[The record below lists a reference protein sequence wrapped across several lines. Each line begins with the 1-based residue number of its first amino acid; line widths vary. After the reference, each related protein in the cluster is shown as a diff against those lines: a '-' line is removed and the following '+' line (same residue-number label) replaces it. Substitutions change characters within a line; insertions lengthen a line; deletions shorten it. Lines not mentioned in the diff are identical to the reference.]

1 MISEL
6 LQCPNCGGLVD
17 VEANAVTCTICS
29 TVYPIDDG
37 VPVFTPPS
45 PPDDGAFD
53 YREHYAIDNDVY
65 DYFEERGAA
74 TSHEERRLHQTVIRH
89 VPHDAR
95 RILDVGCGGAW
106 VAEAYLPKDR
116 EVWSLDITAVNPKRA
131 LARHPSS
138 RHHGVAADALKLPF
152 KDASFD
158 CVIAAEIIEHVVDPR
173 AFVESLMRVVKP
185 GGELIV
191 TTPYRERI
199 RETLCIHCNRL
210 TPMDAHLH
218 SFDEDI
224 LLGLYDGADLESAS
238 WTTFSNKA
246 MTILRT
252 HVVMQH
258 VPYPAWK
265 LTDLLMNRVTRK
277 PHRILVAYRKRP
289 GVVDA

>member
-1 MISEL
+1 MTSEL
-6 LQCPNCGGLVD
+6 LQCPNCESSVA
-17 VEANAVTCTICS
+17 VEAAAVTCTSCS
-29 TVYPIDDG
+29 TVYPIDEG

-45 PPDDGAFD
+45 PPDDAVFD

-65 DYFEERGAA
+65 DYFGERGAA
-74 TSHEERRLHQTVIRH
+74 TRHEERRLHQTVIRH
-89 VPHDAR
+89 VPRDAR

-106 VAEAYLPKDR
+106 VAETFLPRDR

-131 LARHPSS
+131 LARYPSR
-138 RHHGVAADALKLPF
+138 RHNGVAADALKLPF

-158 CVIAAEIIEHVVDPR
+158 SVIATEIIEHVVDPR
-173 AFVESLMRVVKP
+173 AFVASLMRVVKP
-185 GGELIV
+185 GGVLIV

-252 HVVMQH
+252 HVVMRH
-258 VPYPAWK
+258 VPYAAWK
-265 LTDLLMNRVTRK
+265 LTDSLMNRITRK
-277 PHRILVAYRKRP
+277 PHRILVAFRKRL
-289 GVVDA
+289 G